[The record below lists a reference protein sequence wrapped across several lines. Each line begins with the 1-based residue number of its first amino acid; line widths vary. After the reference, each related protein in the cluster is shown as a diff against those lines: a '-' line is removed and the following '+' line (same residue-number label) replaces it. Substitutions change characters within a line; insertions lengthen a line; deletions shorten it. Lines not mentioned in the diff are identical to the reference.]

1 MKKTEK
7 EFQKKKVTSSEKWAD
22 KYRAS
27 FSDELIDKINKIGYE
42 KYMNEKFFNQ
52 KIDKPGFRKTI
63 KYIYNNFSFD
73 YLVETLFEY
82 IFKGLLIF
90 GSIFLV
96 VKLIKF
102 FWLI

>member
-1 MKKTEK
+1 MEKIEKK
-7 EFQKKKVTSSEKWAD
+7 FQKKNSTSYK
-22 KYRAS
+22 KLTNKLRAS
-27 FSDELIDKINKIGYE
+27 LSDELIDKINNVGYE
-42 KYMNEKFFNQ
+42 KYMNEKLFNQ
-52 KIDKPGFRKTI
+52 KLDKPGFRKTI

-96 VKLIKF
+96 VKLVKF

>member
-1 MKKTEK
+1 MEKTEK
-7 EFQKKKVTSSEKWAD
+7 KFQKKNSTSYK
-22 KYRAS
+22 KLTNKLRAS
-27 FSDELIDKINKIGYE
+27 LSDELIDKINNVGYE
-42 KYMNEKFFNQ
+42 KYMNEKLLNQ
-52 KIDKPGFRKTI
+52 KLDKPGFRKTI